1 MQIWIDEAGLSFKIT
16 FNLLKLSFQDFQKF
30 WFESL
35 SKSKTS
41 RFDPSKVRDT
51 KGVAAE
57 WMKVFFTCSALVEN
71 LRGTGRI
78 GGETSWDKTSEL
90 TMGLLENFKNEVIFW
105 TKKYQMQYIT
115 NWINGK

>member
-1 MQIWIDEAGLSFKIT
+1 MQIWIDEAGSSFKIT
-16 FNLLKLSFQDFQKF
+16 FNLLKLSFQKL

-41 RFDPSKVRDT
+41 RFDPSKVWDT

-78 GGETSWDKTSEL
+78 GVERSEDETSEL
-90 TMGLLENFKNEVIFW
+90 T
-105 TKKYQMQYIT
+105 
-115 NWINGK
+115 